1 MIFTKRISTVGQL
14 FSSFVFESQAEVDRW
29 LAEDLPLLEAEYGAL
44 TLYHGDLPGLSVGD
58 KCNVVGEADD
68 VFVITGI
75 RQYGKDR
82 WGFLLDNGLIEGV
95 SKCHTEYL

>member
-1 MIFTKRISTVGQL
+1 MIFTKRISTTGQL

-44 TLYHGDLPGLSVGD
+44 TLHHGDLPGLSVGD
-58 KCNVVGEADD
+58 KCNVMGEADD

-75 RQYGKDR
+75 KQFSKDR

-95 SKCHTEYL
+95 SKCHTKYL